1 MKKNDIKKTLSI
13 AAAVAATASFAT
25 ANNVHADTV
34 TNNQSATS
42 VKDDSGIK
50 PNQESTQATQT
61 QATSSSVTQAQV
73 DEAQKNVND
82 TQSQINQNQQEQS
95 NVKQQISDAD
105 SQISNIQND
114 YNAKNNQINEN
125 EAKIVDNYQNQIN
138 NIQNNQ
144 VNDEKQD
151 LNNQISDLNGQ
162 VKTLQDQQNSSS
174 QSDDDSKYTNVDG
187 EIVTPSADTQKVL
200 DKIDTNA
207 DYISNLYRN
216 GLIGDTTGNS
226 KARTNGGHILSD
238 TYGVDR
244 DENSGDN
251 YSLKAGG
258 DDLLIGDSS
267 ITTIDDMNQNYV
279 INNK

>member
-13 AAAVAATASFAT
+13 AAAVAATASFVT

-50 PNQESTQATQT
+50 PNQESTQAT
-61 QATSSSVTQAQV
+61 SSSTESTQVTQAQV

-82 TQSQINQNQQEQS
+82 TQSQINQNQSQQD

-114 YNAKNNQINEN
+114 YNAKNSQINDN

-174 QSDDDSKYTNVDG
+174 QTDNDSKYTNVQDIG
-187 EIVTPSADTQKVL
+187 VVTPSADTQKVL

-216 GLIGDTTGNS
+216 GLIGDTTDDS
-226 KARTNGGHILSD
+226 HARTNGGHIIRMYDQNQKIFYQSQQQSND
-238 TYGVDR
+238 VT
-244 DENSGDN
+244 
-251 YSLKAGG
+251 LK
-258 DDLLIGDSS
+258 DVSPYFLKI
-267 ITTIDDMNQNYV
+267 
-279 INNK
+279 